1 MTDKDNTTVMIS
13 KKWASRL
20 IAIATRNQRSNS
32 GQLRHWIMTED
43 GLGVMKRM
51 SAVIREMIKIDLLS
65 YFFFH

>member
-43 GLGVMKRM
+43 GLGGYEEDVSRDKGND
-51 SAVIREMIKIDLLS
+51 KN
-65 YFFFH
+65 